1 MMEMQ
6 FHSQNT
12 LSDDLLEMISGG
24 IMTAEMADVI
34 SRLDQAANNDDF
46 DSFSQ
51 IMTDT
56 ASTCGKPFVADVIH
70 HYTENGFLSSSRF
83 AHLFANL
90 LTVL

>member
-1 MMEMQ
+1 MEME
-6 FHSQNT
+6 FNSQNI
-12 LSDDLLEMISGG
+12 LSDDALEMISGG

-46 DSFSQ
+46 DTFSQ
-51 IMTDT
+51 IMTDS
-56 ASTCGKPFVADVIH
+56 ASSCGKPFVADVIH
-70 HYTENGFLSSSRF
+70 HYTESGFLSSSRF